1 MKAVAFGGGHGLKAS
16 LSALLLAEAEVSA
29 VVVVSD
35 DGGSSG
41 KIRNSYP
48 VLPPGDLRMAF
59 EVLTTNENWAEIL
72 GHRFRGKSE
81 LTNHAVGNLILL
93 ALFEKYQNPELALLE
108 FGKLIQA
115 RGRVF
120 PMSLAPLEI
129 VADVELHG
137 VVCEVVGQVAV
148 ASSEGEIKTVRLLP
162 ENPPVSRAALAA
174 IADAEL
180 LVFGPGSWWTS
191 VLPHFLVPQ
200 MKEAISQAAAKKI
213 VINNLIGEKGETENF
228 LPTTFLKFLKEV
240 AQDIKF
246 DFVINEI
253 AVTVDELEIE
263 KAVKDLGAENIFA
276 DVMAPDSI
284 SHPRGSVHDPK
295 KLAMLLDDLRIGG
308 KI

>member
-246 DFVINEI
+246 DFVINE
-253 AVTVDELEIE
+253 
-263 KAVKDLGAENIFA
+263 
-276 DVMAPDSI
+276 DSGNC
-284 SHPRGSVHDPK
+284 R
-295 KLAMLLDDLRIGG
+295 
-308 KI
+308 